1 MSTQRYDFTTP
12 VGRLVGGSIYKVK
25 DKDHLGQPRTVKNGP
40 NAGQPLLTFD
50 FAVAIPKIPGQ
61 HWSQYPR
68 QNPQQP
74 SWGEAIY
81 AAGST
86 AFPQAVQR
94 PDFAWKVIDGDS
106 TIPNKNN
113 KRPCDIEG
121 YAGHWVLWFSSSTP
135 PQCWNANGTQRLVEE
150 NAIKPGYYVQVMG
163 NATSNKSQQSPGVFV
178 NHSMVALSGFGPEI
192 SMGPDVSMA
201 GFGQG
206 VQLPP
211 GASTTPVG
219 GFVPPAPATAAAV
232 PPMPAAPV
240 PVTPAPAFVAAAG
253 AMMPPPPP
261 VPVPVPAGPRMT
273 AKAAGATYES
283 MIQGGWTDDLLR
295 EHGYLV

>member
-1 MSTQRYDFTTP
+1 MSNQRYDFTTP

-25 DKDHLGQPRTVKNGP
+25 DKDHLGQPRVVKNGP
-40 NAGQPLLTFD
+40 NAGQPLLTYD

-61 HWSQYPR
+61 HWATYPR
-68 QNPQQP
+68 QRADQP

-121 YAGHWVLWFSSSTP
+121 YAGHWVVWFSSSTP
-135 PQCWNANGTQRLVEE
+135 PQCWNNNGTQRLVEE

-192 SMGPDVSMA
+192 SMGLDVSAA

-206 VQLPP
+206 VQLPA
-211 GASTTPVG
+211 GASATPVG
-219 GFVPPAPATAAAV
+219 GFNPPAAAGAPVPPAAAS
-232 PPMPAAPV
+232 APV
-240 PVTPAPAFVAAAG
+240 PATPAPGFVAAAG
-253 AMMPPPPP
+253 AQMPPMPPTP
-261 VPVPVPAGPRMT
+261 PAAPAGPQMT
-273 AKAAGATYES
+273 PKANGASYQS
-283 MIQGGWTDDLLR
+283 FIDQGWTDALLR